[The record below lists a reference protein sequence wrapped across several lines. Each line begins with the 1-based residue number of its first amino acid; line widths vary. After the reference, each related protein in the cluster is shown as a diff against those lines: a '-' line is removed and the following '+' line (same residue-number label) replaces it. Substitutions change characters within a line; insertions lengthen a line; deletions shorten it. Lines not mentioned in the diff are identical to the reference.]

1 MFLVL
6 RIVRG
11 LRDGRG
17 GSPGAVLA
25 VGAVDVHEVGG
36 MLEVVELSGCELAAW
51 DGAAVFSLLFVWV
64 AAAGLPEV

>member
-1 MFLVL
+1 MFVVL

-11 LRDGRG
+11 LRDGWG
-17 GSPGAVLA
+17 GSPGAVLV
-25 VGAVDVHEVGG
+25 VGAVDVKVGG

-51 DGAAVFSLLFVWV
+51 DGAAVFSLLFLWV